1 MFPGSNFE
9 SVSQFTL
16 RCVKG
21 SDLTN
26 IEILA
31 FILSKGFKVIPML
44 VVSAIFQDLGR
55 QRGSPSDGEE
65 EIVHVSSGL
74 CVTTMKFETCRPRAQ
89 IFIS

>member
-1 MFPGSNFE
+1 M
-9 SVSQFTL
+9 SQFTL

-26 IEILA
+26 IEIPT

-44 VVSAIFQDLGR
+44 VVSVTFQDLGK
-55 QRGSPSDGEE
+55 QRGSHSDGEE
-65 EIVHVSSGL
+65 EIVHMSSGL
-74 CVTTMKFETCRPRAQ
+74 CVTTIKYETCRPRAQ